1 MILVT
6 GGTGFLGNHLLQKLS
21 NQQKPVR
28 AMYRPSSGL
37 KINKEIKNVEWV
49 KGDVLEVD
57 SISSAMQGITE
68 VYHAAAMVSF
78 DKRQHALMKKINV
91 DGTENMVN
99 MALENKIQKFGYIS
113 SVAVLGRSAKMNYI
127 DENSEWEKSK
137 FNSQYALSKMLA
149 EREVFRGAAEG
160 LNVAIVNPSVIIG
173 SGDWQGSSTALFSTI
188 YKGMPFYSTGING
201 FVDVDDVTECIIQL
215 MDNNIFGER
224 FILNENNYSYQQ
236 IFNWIAAALQVK
248 KPSIEVTKWMSE
260 LAWRLEHLKTIIT
273 GKSGVVTKE
282 TATTALLENFYSN
295 EKIKNKINFRFTP
308 IEQSIQ
314 KTGKL
319 FLSSH

>member
-21 NQQKPVR
+21 MQHKPVR
-28 AMYRPSSGL
+28 AMYRPSSVL
-37 KINKEIKNVEWV
+37 KINKELKHVEWV
-49 KGDVLEVD
+49 EGDVLEVD
-57 SISSAMQGITE
+57 SICSAMQGITE
-68 VYHAAAMVSF
+68 VYHVAAMVSF
-78 DKRQHALMKKINV
+78 DKRQHAIMRKINV

-113 SVAVLGRSAKMNYI
+113 SVAVLGRGSQMNYM
-127 DENSEWEKSK
+127 DENSEWERSK

-188 YKGMPFYSTGING
+188 YKGMPFYSTGTNG

-215 MDNNIFGER
+215 MDKNIFGER
-224 FILNENNYSYQQ
+224 FILNENNYTYQQ
-236 IFNWIAAALQVK
+236 IFNWIAASLQVK
-248 KPSIEVTKWMSE
+248 KPSIKVTKWMSE
-260 LAWRLEHLKTIIT
+260 LAWRLEYLKTIVT
-273 GKSGVVTKE
+273 GKTGLVTKE
-282 TATTALLENFYSN
+282 TATTALLHNFYAN
-295 EKIKNKINFRFTP
+295 QKITDKLNYQFTP

-314 KTGKL
+314 KAGKL

>member
-28 AMYRPSSGL
+28 AMYRPSSGS

-160 LNVAIVNPSVIIG
+160 LNVVIVNPSVIIG
-173 SGDWQGSSTALFSTI
+173 NGDWQGSSTALFSTI

-215 MDNNIFGER
+215 MDKNIFGER

-248 KPSIEVTKWMSE
+248 KPSIKITKWMSE
-260 LAWRLEHLKTIIT
+260 LAWRLEYLKTSIT
-273 GKSGVVTKE
+273 GKSGIVTRE